1 MAAPNSPALREP
13 ATGDWVS
20 LREVIELAFKRR
32 LAVLAAF
39 VLPPL
44 LAFGLLH
51 ATPRVY
57 RAESDILVKTGH
69 EYLAQSDRDSTSA
82 PTSTKQEEINS
93 EIALLTSRS
102 VAEATI
108 RAIGL
113 AQLYPGSSREAPTS
127 RALDQA
133 VERFGHDLAVEPVKL
148 SNIISVSFDARSPGK
163 AQMVLDRLIAVYIA
177 KHTQVFAGRL
187 TQGYP
192 ESLNHIVQSIDSLER
207 HRTRIKLDHGIY
219 DVAVQRDT
227 LIAQRADA
235 QNRLQD
241 VLKNQSML
249 HERLAYLRRVR
260 PSIADTVNASNVDNN
275 DEAAHLRESL
285 SELRQSQ
292 AALSQRYGEASPERQ
307 RMRLQIEALQ
317 GSLAATSERR
327 TSQSSAPSPLG
338 QVVDQQIVMG
348 AADLATAD
356 AEVAH
361 YTARVGSIDDE
372 LRRIERADLDLRV
385 TGSRI
390 DVLIEDLKTVQ
401 GRYDQARTQE
411 QSDLARQVSVVQVS
425 PAISPDKP
433 AKPRKIV
440 YAATGV
446 LLGAFAAGGVV
457 MLGLL
462 TNRTVLTEDALQ
474 RWLGLPVLASLPML
488 PSGETDGND
497 WGMRWLRR
505 LDRFRPR
512 PRRLLVG
519 AYAEANR
526 HPEALARAW
535 WVGRIEQPDK

>member
-1 MAAPNSPALREP
+1 MAMQDRAALHGP
-13 ATGDWVS
+13 PPGDWVS
-20 LREVIELAFKRR
+20 LRDVIELAFKRR

-44 LAFGLLH
+44 LAIGLLH
-51 ATPRVY
+51 VTPRVY

-69 EYLAQSDRDSTSA
+69 EYLAQSDQENSSA

-102 VAEATI
+102 VAEETI
-108 RAIGL
+108 KAIGL
-113 AQLYPGSSREAPTS
+113 AQLYPGLSRAALTS
-127 RALDQA
+127 TALDQA
-133 VERFGHDLAVEPVKL
+133 VERFGHDLVVEPVKL
-148 SNIISVSFDARSPGK
+148 SNIISVSFDAGSPRQ
-163 AQMVLDRLIAVYIA
+163 AQMVLDRLISVYIA
-177 KHTQVFAGRL
+177 KHTQVFAGSL

-192 ESLNHIVQSIDSLER
+192 ESLNHIVQIIDSLEQ
-207 HRTRIKLDHGIY
+207 HRTRIKLDNGIY
-219 DVAVQRDT
+219 DVVVQRES

-241 VLKNQSML
+241 VLKNQSTL
-249 HERLAYLRRVR
+249 HERLAYLRGVR
-260 PSIADTVNASNVDNN
+260 PRIVDTVSSSNTDNN
-275 DEAAHLRESL
+275 DEAVHLRESL
-285 SELRQSQ
+285 AELRQSE

-307 RMRLQIEALQ
+307 RIHLQIAALQ
-317 GSLAATSERR
+317 ASIAATSKRR

-348 AADLATAD
+348 DADLATAS

-361 YTARVGSIDDE
+361 YTALVASIGEE
-372 LRRIERADLDLRV
+372 LRRIERADFDLRV

-390 DVLIEDLKTVQ
+390 DVLTEDLKTVQ

-440 YAATGV
+440 YVAAGL
-446 LLGAFAAGGVV
+446 LLGVFAAGGVV
-457 MLGLL
+457 MLGML
-462 TNRTVLTEDALQ
+462 TNRTVLTEDSLQ

-488 PSGETDGND
+488 PPGETNGSD
-497 WGMRWLRR
+497 WGVRWL
-505 LDRFRPR
+505 PA
-512 PRRLLVG
+512 G
-519 AYAEANR
+519 AYDTQPGR
-526 HPEALARAW
+526 PEALAREW
-535 WVGRIEQPDK
+535 WGGRVQQSDR